1 MAAPIYTPT
10 ESAQGFPFL
19 DILTDACYLS
29 SSDASHSDRYYL
41 TVVVRYTAQMMSDI
55 EYLFI
60 CLLAIWLF
68 SLEKRHSDPLPSFC

>member
-10 ESAQGFPFL
+10 DSAQGFPFL

-29 SSDASHSDRYYL
+29 SSDRYYL
-41 TVVVRYTAQMMSDI
+41 TVVVRCTAQMMSDV

-68 SLEKRHSDPLPSFC
+68 SLEKRHSDPLPSF